1 MSLKVTLLCVLTTQ
15 QVVTIVTKEH
25 VIGNLAV
32 FLFLS
37 GSSSS
42 NGGVTNPLCG
52 AGGYS
57 VSQGQ
62 GASFFCRPSL
72 YGRYVTI
79 RSTLND
85 PLTLCEVEVY
95 TARRGMLSSTVTDL
109 LRPILFLPNIDN

>member
-1 MSLKVTLLCVLTTQ
+1 VP
-15 QVVTIVTKEH
+15 
-25 VIGNLAV
+25 V

-42 NGGVTNPLCG
+42 NGGVTNPMCG

-57 VSQGQ
+57 VAEGQ

-79 RSTLND
+79 RNTLVTEQQNVA
-85 PLTLCEVEVY
+85 LALCEVEVY
-95 TARRGMLSSTVTDL
+95 SARRGMLS
-109 LRPILFLPNIDN
+109 

>member
-1 MSLKVTLLCVLTTQ
+1 MTLLCVLTTQ
-15 QVVTIVTKEH
+15 QVVTTVTREH
-25 VIGNLAV
+25 VIGNVPV

-42 NGGVTNPLCG
+42 NGGVTNPMCG

-62 GASFFCRPSL
+62 GTSFFCHPSL

-85 PLTLCEVEVY
+85 ALTLCEVEVY
-95 TARRGMLSSTVTDL
+95 SSRKGMLS
-109 LRPILFLPNIDN
+109 

>member
-1 MSLKVTLLCVLTTQ
+1 M
-15 QVVTIVTKEH
+15 VTIVTREK
-25 VIGNLAV
+25 VICNVPV

-42 NGGVTNPLCG
+42 NGGGTNPVCG

-57 VSQGQ
+57 VSEGH

-79 RSTLND
+79 RSTRND
-85 PLTLCEVEVY
+85 ALSLCEVEVY
-95 TARRGMLSSTVTDL
+95 SARRGMLSSTVTDL

>member
-1 MSLKVTLLCVLTTQ
+1 MVK
-15 QVVTIVTKEH
+15 IVTREH
-25 VIGNLAV
+25 VIGNVPV
-32 FLFLS
+32 FLFPS

-42 NGGVTNPLCG
+42 NGGVTNPMCG
-52 AGGYS
+52 AGNYS
-57 VSQGQ
+57 VAEGQ

-95 TARRGMLSSTVTDL
+95 SARRGMLSSTVTDL
-109 LRPILFLPNIDN
+109 LRPILSLPNIDN